1 MHCLC
6 DWCMGWMYEL
16 SGRSKLS
23 EEGIR
28 FNCHSFSI
36 QINTMKRS
44 VKLIFFFLV
53 APFGGIILSVILI
66 SCEDRREYERKRAAL
81 EKEIASSE
89 PIKKAPHSD
98 WKSTYFTDDFGDRT
112 GERGARTKA
121 LTTVGEWPYHDLN
134 VEIFVHCRGRSWFR
148 FDKSPNL
155 RYSGSG
161 DYRNI
166 RIKTDDGRK
175 HTFRVY
181 YDRNSTDLNL
191 TNDARFINLV
201 KSKESLQVISP
212 WHQQDIQSTFSLLGS
227 TKTINES
234 CG

>member
-1 MHCLC
+1 
-6 DWCMGWMYEL
+6 
-16 SGRSKLS
+16 
-23 EEGIR
+23 
-28 FNCHSFSI
+28 
-36 QINTMKRS
+36 MKRS

-66 SCEDRREYERKRAAL
+66 SCEDRREYERKRAAS
-81 EKEIASSE
+81 EKENASSK

-98 WKSTYFTDDFGDRT
+98 WESTYFTDDFGDRT
-112 GERGARTKA
+112 GENGAYTKA

-134 VEIFVHCRGRSWFR
+134 VEIIVHCRGRAWFR

-201 KSKESLQVISP
+201 KSKESLQVIFP
-212 WHQQDIQSTFSLLGS
+212 WYQQDVQSFFSLIGS
-227 TKTINES
+227 AKTINDA